1 MSVAQYQPV
10 SPAPRTAISQATSV
24 EQSRAVAEVQSAVI
38 VAQQIPR
45 DLNRAEAEMRDACGR
60 MTMAE
65 QAFYQVKNRGTGP
78 SVHLMRELARVWG
91 NVQYGVNE
99 LHRDDNRAESEILAW
114 AWDVQTN
121 TRATR
126 TFIVPHARMA
136 KGRRQELTDLGDI
149 TNNNNNAG
157 ARAVRECISAILPK
171 WFTEEAQNICKNTIE
186 NGEGIPLPK
195 RVEIMLGKFRE
206 LGITEAQLEN
216 KIGKKRGAWDAGDVA
231 QMGITYTS
239 ITRDGMDKAEAFPAT
254 SSLAEEITAA
264 AAVTEAAAVAETAKK
279 AAAAAAAANAQLAK
293 SQGPAPEPE
302 TADTAPDPEPALPPA
317 PIGGVGAVAT
327 TGTPDA
333 DPSETN
339 SQGEFLASKKD
350 LGTIR
355 GLLANAK
362 LTFRGPEA
370 TAQTLAY
377 LGSVIGREIARF
389 DDLSERDAEAVID
402 ALKSEPPQQ

>member
-1 MSVAQYQPV
+1 MTVAQYQPV
-10 SPAPRTAISQATSV
+10 APAPRTAISQATSV

-45 DLNRAEAEMRDACGR
+45 DMRRAEAEMRDACGR

-99 LHRDDNRAESEILAW
+99 LHRDDNRAESEVLAW

-126 TFIVPHARMA
+126 TFIVPHARM
-136 KGRRQELTDLGDI
+136 KQGRRQELTDLGDI

-186 NGEGIPLPK
+186 NGEGVPLPK

-206 LGITEAQLEN
+206 FGITEAQLET

-254 SSLAEEITAA
+254 SSLTEEITAA
-264 AAVTEAAAVAETAKK
+264 SKPATAPTAPESAKAQASTTNETIEAAEPD
-279 AAAAAAAANAQLAK
+279 
-293 SQGPAPEPE
+293 PAPAPAPDGG
-302 TADTAPDPEPALPPA
+302 ADTPPDYAPGE
-317 PIGGVGAVAT
+317 V
-327 TGTPDA
+327 
-333 DPSETN
+333 N

-362 LTFRGPEA
+362 YSLRTPEGTAKTLTY
-370 TAQTLAY
+370 LA
-377 LGSVIGREIARF
+377 SVINRDITAF

-402 ALKSEPPQQ
+402 DLKSLQQQ

>member
-1 MSVAQYQPV
+1 MTVAQYQPLA
-10 SPAPRTAISQATSV
+10 PAPRTAISQATSV

-45 DLNRAEAEMRDACGR
+45 DMRRAEAEMRDACGR

-99 LHRDDNRAESEILAW
+99 LHRDDNRAESEVLAW

-126 TFIVPHARMA
+126 TFIVPHARM
-136 KGRRQELTDLGDI
+136 KQGRRQELTDLGDI

-186 NGEGIPLPK
+186 NGEGVPLPK

-206 LGITEAQLEN
+206 IGITEAQLET

-239 ITRDGMDKAEAFPAT
+239 ITRDGYDKAEMFPPVAGVT
-254 SSLAEEITAA
+254 TDEIKAKAPDKPKNEAVPTPEQAPRPEKVEE
-264 AAVTEAAAVAETAKK
+264 
-279 AAAAAAAANAQLAK
+279 
-293 SQGPAPEPE
+293 APE
-302 TADTAPDPEPALPPA
+302 ANPA
-317 PIGGVGAVAT
+317 
-327 TGTPDA
+327 
-333 DPSETN
+333 EYN
-339 SQGEFLASKKD
+339 SRGEFLATKKTI
-350 LGTIR
+350 GTIR
-355 GLLANAK
+355 GLLGNAGYS
-362 LTFRGPEA
+362 LR
-370 TAQTLAY
+370 
-377 LGSVIGREIARF
+377 
-389 DDLSERDAEAVID
+389 
-402 ALKSEPPQQ
+402 

>member
-206 LGITEAQLEN
+206 LGVSEAQLEN

-254 SSLAEEITAA
+254 SSLTDEITAVA
-264 AAVTEAAAVAETAKK
+264 EIAKEAAT
-279 AAAAAAAANAQLAK
+279 AAANANAELAK
-293 SQGPAPEPE
+293 SKASTPEPE
-302 TADTAPDPEPALPPA
+302 TADTAPEPAQTPA
-317 PIGGVGAVAT
+317 PVGGVDTPPDGS
-327 TGTPDA
+327 GTPDA

-362 LTFRGPEA
+362 LTFRGPDA

-377 LGSVIGREIARF
+377 LGNVIGRELPRF
-389 DDLSERDAEAVID
+389 DDLSERDAEAVIND
-402 ALKSEPPQQ
+402 LKAEPPQQ

>member
-1 MSVAQYQPV
+1 MTVTPYQPL
-10 SPAPRTAISQATSV
+10 SAAPRTAVSQATSV

-45 DLNRAEAEMRDACGR
+45 DMQRAEAEMRDTCGR
-60 MTMAE
+60 MAMAE
-65 QAFYQVKNRGTGP
+65 QAFYRVQNRGTGP

-99 LHRDDNRAESEILAW
+99 LHRDDNRGESEVQAW

-121 TRATR
+121 TRSAR

-171 WFTEEAQNICKNTIE
+171 WFTEDAQNVCKNTLE

-206 LGITEAQLEN
+206 LGITETQLEN

-239 ITRDGMDKAEAFPAT
+239 ITRDGFDKAEMFPPVAGVT
-254 SSLAEEITAA
+254 ADEIKAKTPEKPKVEPAPAA
-264 AAVTEAAAVAETAKK
+264 APAPDPA
-279 AAAAAAAANAQLAK
+279 
-293 SQGPAPEPE
+293 PAPESSNEPG
-302 TADTAPDPEPALPPA
+302 DPEPE
-317 PIGGVGAVAT
+317 
-327 TGTPDA
+327 A
-333 DPSETN
+333 DPAETN
-339 SQGEFLASKKD
+339 SRGEFFATKKAM
-350 LGTIR
+350 GTIR
-355 GLLANAK
+355 GLLTSAGYSLRGAEAAAK
-362 LTFRGPEA
+362 
-370 TAQTLAY
+370 TLAHVAT
-377 LGSVIGREIARF
+377 VIGREIT
-389 DDLSERDAEAVID
+389 DINDLSEAEAEVLTD
-402 ALKSEPPQQ
+402 VLNQPTTTEGNE

>member
-254 SSLAEEITAA
+254 SSLTDEITAVA
-264 AAVTEAAAVAETAKK
+264 EIAKEAAT
-279 AAAAAAAANAQLAK
+279 AAANANAELAK
-293 SQGPAPEPE
+293 SKASTPEPE
-302 TADTAPDPEPALPPA
+302 TADTAPEPAQTPA
-317 PIGGVGAVAT
+317 PVGGADTPSDGS
-327 TGTPDA
+327 GTPDA

-362 LTFRGPEA
+362 LTFRGPDA

-377 LGSVIGREIARF
+377 LGNVIGRELPRF
-389 DDLSERDAEAVID
+389 DDLSERDAEAVIND
-402 ALKSEPPQQ
+402 LKAAPPQ

>member
-1 MSVAQYQPV
+1 MTVSPYQPL
-10 SPAPRTAISQATSV
+10 SAAPRTAVSQATSV

-45 DLNRAEAEMRDACGR
+45 DMQRAEAEMRDTCGR
-60 MTMAE
+60 MAMAE
-65 QAFYQVKNRGTGP
+65 QAFYRVQNRGTGP

-99 LHRDDNRAESEILAW
+99 LHRDDNRGESEVQAW

-121 TRATR
+121 TRSAR

-171 WFTEEAQNICKNTIE
+171 WFTEDAQNVCKNTLE
-186 NGEGIPLPK
+186 NGEGIPLPR

-206 LGITEAQLEN
+206 LGITETQLEN

-239 ITRDGMDKAEAFPAT
+239 ITRDGFDKAEMFPPVAGVT
-254 SSLAEEITAA
+254 ADEIKAKAPEKPKSEPAPAA
-264 AAVTEAAAVAETAKK
+264 APAPDPA
-279 AAAAAAAANAQLAK
+279 
-293 SQGPAPEPE
+293 PAPESSNEPG
-302 TADTAPDPEPALPPA
+302 DPEPE
-317 PIGGVGAVAT
+317 
-327 TGTPDA
+327 A
-333 DPSETN
+333 DPAETN
-339 SQGEFLASKKD
+339 SRGEFFATKKAM
-350 LGTIR
+350 GTIR
-355 GLLANAK
+355 GLLTSAGYSLRGAEAAAK
-362 LTFRGPEA
+362 
-370 TAQTLAY
+370 TLAHVAT
-377 LGSVIGREIARF
+377 VIGREIT
-389 DDLSERDAEAVID
+389 DINDLSEAEAEVLTD
-402 ALKSEPPQQ
+402 VLNQPTTTEGNE

>member
-1 MSVAQYQPV
+1 MTVTPYQPV

-45 DLNRAEAEMRDACGR
+45 DMQRAEAEMRDTCGR
-60 MTMAE
+60 MAMAE
-65 QAFYQVKNRGTGP
+65 QAFYRVQNRGTGP

-99 LHRDDNRAESEILAW
+99 LHRDDARGESEVQAW

-121 TRATR
+121 TRSAR

-171 WFTEEAQNICKNTIE
+171 WFTEDAQNVCKHTIE
-186 NGEGIPLPK
+186 NGEGVPLPK
-195 RVEIMLGKFRE
+195 RVEIMLGKYRE
-206 LGITEAQLEN
+206 LGITEAQLET

-239 ITRDGMDKAEAFPAT
+239 ITRDGIDKAEMFPPVAGVT
-254 SSLAEEITAA
+254 ADEIK
-264 AAVTEAAAVAETAKK
+264 AKTPEK
-279 AAAAAAAANAQLAK
+279 PK
-293 SQGPAPEPE
+293 VEPAPAPNS
-302 TADTAPDPEPALPPA
+302 ATAPEVPGEADAPESA
-317 PIGGVGAVAT
+317 PE
-327 TGTPDA
+327 A
-333 DPSETN
+333 DPAEIN
-339 SQGEFLASKKD
+339 SRGEFLATKKAM
-350 LGTIR
+350 GTIR
-355 GLLANAK
+355 GLLTNAGYS
-362 LTFRGPEA
+362 LRGADA
-370 TAQTLAY
+370 TGKTLAHVAK
-377 LGSVIGREIARF
+377 VIGREIA
-389 DDLSERDAEAVID
+389 DINDLSEAEAEVVTD
-402 ALKSEPPQQ
+402 VLNQPTTTEGK

>member
-1 MSVAQYQPV
+1 MTVAQYQPV
-10 SPAPRTAISQATSV
+10 APAPRTAISQATSV

-45 DLNRAEAEMRDACGR
+45 DMRRAEAEMRDACGR

-99 LHRDDNRAESEILAW
+99 LHRDDNRAESEVLAW

-126 TFIVPHARMA
+126 TFIVPHARM
-136 KGRRQELTDLGDI
+136 KQGRRQELTDLGDI

-186 NGEGIPLPK
+186 NGEGVPLPK

-206 LGITEAQLEN
+206 IGITEAQLET

-239 ITRDGMDKAEAFPAT
+239 ITRDGMDKAEAFPVT
-254 SSLAEEITAA
+254 SSLTEEITAA
-264 AAVTEAAAVAETAKK
+264 SKPATAPTAPETAKAQASTTNEASESIE
-279 AAAAAAAANAQLAK
+279 AA
-293 SQGPAPEPE
+293 E
-302 TADTAPDPEPALPPA
+302 PEPAPA
-317 PIGGVGAVAT
+317 PAPDGGADSP
-327 TGTPDA
+327 PDA
-333 DPSETN
+333 DPSEVN

-362 LTFRGPEA
+362 YSLRTPEGTAKTLTY
-370 TAQTLAY
+370 LA
-377 LGSVIGREIARF
+377 SVINRDITAF

-402 ALKSEPPQQ
+402 DLKSLQQQ

>member
-239 ITRDGMDKAEAFPAT
+239 ITRDGMDKAEAFPAI

-264 AAVTEAAAVAETAKK
+264 AVTEDSAVAETAKK
-279 AAAAAAAANAQLAK
+279 A
-293 SQGPAPEPE
+293 
-302 TADTAPDPEPALPPA
+302 ADTAPDPEPALPPA
-317 PIGGVGAVAT
+317 PIGGVGAVPT

-370 TAQTLAY
+370 TAETLTY
-377 LGSVIGREIARF
+377 LGSVIGREITRF

>member
-1 MSVAQYQPV
+1 MTVTPYQPI
-10 SPAPRTAISQATSV
+10 SPAPRTAVSQATSV

-45 DLNRAEAEMRDACGR
+45 DMQRAEAEMRDTCGR
-60 MTMAE
+60 MAMAE
-65 QAFYQVKNRGTGP
+65 QAFYRVQNRGTGP

-99 LHRDDNRAESEILAW
+99 LHRDDTRGESEVQAW

-121 TRATR
+121 TRSTR

-171 WFTEEAQNICKNTIE
+171 WFTEDAQNICKNTIE

-195 RVEIMLGKFRE
+195 RVEIMLGKYRE
-206 LGITEAQLEN
+206 LGITEAQLET

-239 ITRDGMDKAEAFPAT
+239 ITRDGIDKAEMFPPVAGVT
-254 SSLAEEITAA
+254 ADEIKAKAPEKTKVEPAPASETAA
-264 AAVTEAAAVAETAKK
+264 DPA
-279 AAAAAAAANAQLAK
+279 
-293 SQGPAPEPE
+293 PAPESAEVTPE
-302 TADTAPDPEPALPPA
+302 
-317 PIGGVGAVAT
+317 
-327 TGTPDA
+327 A
-333 DPSETN
+333 DPAEIN
-339 SQGEFLASKKD
+339 SRGEFLATKKAI
-350 LGTIR
+350 GTIR
-355 GLLANAK
+355 GLLGNAGYSLRGDAATVK
-362 LTFRGPEA
+362 TLTYLA
-370 TAQTLAY
+370 T
-377 LGSVIGREIARF
+377 VIGREIA
-389 DDLSERDAEAVID
+389 DINDLSEAEAEVVTD
-402 ALKSEPPQQ
+402 VLNQPTTTEGNE

>member
-1 MSVAQYQPV
+1 MTVAQYQPV
-10 SPAPRTAISQATSV
+10 APAPRTAISQATSV

-45 DLNRAEAEMRDACGR
+45 DMRRAEAEMRDACGR

-99 LHRDDNRAESEILAW
+99 LHRDDNRAESEVLAW

-126 TFIVPHARMA
+126 TFIVPHARM
-136 KGRRQELTDLGDI
+136 KQGRRQELTDLGDI

-186 NGEGIPLPK
+186 NGEGVPLPK

-206 LGITEAQLEN
+206 IGITEAQLEN

-239 ITRDGMDKAEAFPAT
+239 ITRDGMDKAEAFPVT
-254 SSLAEEITAA
+254 SSLTEEITAA
-264 AAVTEAAAVAETAKK
+264 SKSATAPSAPETAKAQASTTK
-279 AAAAAAAANAQLAK
+279 ETIEAAE
-293 SQGPAPEPE
+293 PEPE
-302 TADTAPDPEPALPPA
+302 PAPAPAPDGGADTP
-317 PIGGVGAVAT
+317 
-327 TGTPDA
+327 PDA
-333 DPSETN
+333 DPSEVN

-362 LTFRGPEA
+362 YSLRTPAE
-370 TAQTLAY
+370 TAKTLAY
-377 LGSVIGREIARF
+377 LASVINRDITAF

-402 ALKSEPPQQ
+402 DLKSLQQQ